1 MISMLRMAAVGLTLA
16 ALAPGGCAP
25 RTIECAPGANA
36 MSVTEMFFGRDIYGK
51 GEVSEAQWTQFVR
64 DTIIPRF
71 PDGFTVL
78 DATGQ
83 YLDTAR
89 NAAISE
95 KSKIVIIAA
104 GDDAASRAKLGE
116 IAQTYKTRFEQ
127 QAVGMI
133 TRPACASF

>member
-1 MISMLRMAAVGLTLA
+1 MSVATRIAILAIGLV
-16 ALAPGGCAP
+16 ALGGCAP
-25 RTIECAPGANA
+25 GTLECGPGAKA
-36 MSVTEMFFGRDIYGK
+36 MSVTQMFFGRDIYGK
-51 GEVSEAQWTQFVR
+51 GEVSETQWAGFVR

-95 KSKIVIIAA
+95 KSKVVIIAA
-104 GDDAASRAKLGE
+104 GDDADSRAKLGA
-116 IAQTYKTRFEQ
+116 IAETYKARFEQ

>member
-1 MISMLRMAAVGLTLA
+1 MTSTIRIVAV
-16 ALAPGGCAP
+16 ALALAFTSCAP
-25 RTIECAPGANA
+25 SALECRPGAKA
-36 MSVTEMFFGRDIYGK
+36 MNVTQMFFGRDIYGK

-83 YLDTAR
+83 YLDTQR

-95 KSKIVIIAA
+95 KSKVVIIAA
-104 GDDAASRAKLGE
+104 GDDEAARAKLTQ
-116 IAQTYKTRFEQ
+116 IAETYKTHFEQ

-133 TRPACASF
+133 SRPGCASF

>member
-1 MISMLRMAAVGLTLA
+1 MNITSRLA
-16 ALAPGGCAP
+16 ALAMSVAVLSLPA
-25 RTIECAPGANA
+25 CAPGAIECRQGARA

-51 GEVSEAQWTQFVR
+51 GEVSEAQWAAFVR

-95 KSKIVIIAA
+95 KSKVVIIAA
-104 GDDAASRAKLGE
+104 GDDAESRAKLGA
-116 IAQTYKTRFEQ
+116 IAETYKTRFEQ

>member
-1 MISMLRMAAVGLTLA
+1 MFTVLRMATMGLALVALA
-16 ALAPGGCAP
+16 AGCAP
-25 RTIECAPGANA
+25 RTPDCAPGANA

-71 PDGFTVL
+71 PEGFTVL

-104 GDDAASRAKLGE
+104 GDDPAARAKLGE
-116 IAQTYKTRFEQ
+116 IAQIYKTRFEQ

>member
-1 MISMLRMAAVGLTLA
+1 MRFIALAVSLVLSMLA
-16 ALAPGGCAP
+16 GCAP
-25 RTIECAPGANA
+25 SAVECGPGAKA
-36 MSVTEMFFGRDIYGK
+36 MNVTQMFFGRDIYGK
-51 GEVSEAQWTQFVR
+51 GEVSEAQWAAFVR

-95 KSKIVIIAA
+95 KSKVVIIAA
-104 GDDAASRAKLGE
+104 GDDAESRAKLGA
-116 IAQTYKTRFEQ
+116 IADTYKTRFEQ

>member
-1 MISMLRMAAVGLTLA
+1 MTSTIRIVAVMLTLA
-16 ALAPGGCAP
+16 GASCAP
-25 RTIECAPGANA
+25 SALECRPGAKA
-36 MSVTEMFFGRDIYGK
+36 MNVTEMFFGRDIYGK
-51 GEVSEAQWTQFVR
+51 GEVSEAQWSAFVR

-83 YLDTAR
+83 YLDTQR

-95 KSKIVIIAA
+95 KSKVVIIAT
-104 GDDAASRAKLGE
+104 GDDDATRAKLTQ
-116 IAQTYKTRFEQ
+116 IAETYKARFEQ

-133 TRPACASF
+133 TRPGCASF